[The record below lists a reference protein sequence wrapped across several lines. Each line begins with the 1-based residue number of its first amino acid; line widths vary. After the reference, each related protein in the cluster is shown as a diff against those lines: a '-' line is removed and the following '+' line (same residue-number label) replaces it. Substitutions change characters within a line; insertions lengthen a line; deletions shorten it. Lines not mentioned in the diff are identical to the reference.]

1 MDKRE
6 FAREFSAS
14 VIKLFDQEGNLIYRG
29 KISDISA
36 GGVLVIS
43 HGVDEWE
50 DFDQGEEMNFTLDIP
65 TGKVSGV
72 AEVVW
77 TRPEDERMGLKFTRI
92 LNRQGASDLLTF
104 LLG

>member
-14 VIKLFDQEGNLIYRG
+14 GIRLFDAEGKLICKG

-43 HGVDEWE
+43 PGFEEFEVFDPEDEV
-50 DFDQGEEMNFTLDIP
+50 NFILNIP
-65 TGKVSGV
+65 TGEVSGV

-77 TRPEDERMGLKFTRI
+77 ASPEDERMGLKFVKI
-92 LNRQGASDLLTF
+92 LGRKGSSNLIDF
-104 LLG
+104 LCG